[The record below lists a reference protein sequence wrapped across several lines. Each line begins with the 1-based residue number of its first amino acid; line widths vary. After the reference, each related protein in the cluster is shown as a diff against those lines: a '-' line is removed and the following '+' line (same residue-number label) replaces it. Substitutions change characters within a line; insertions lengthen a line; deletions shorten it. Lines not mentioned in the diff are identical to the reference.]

1 MGYSFFGN
9 PSRGL
14 QTAQAGGDNRR
25 MREESQGLIVGP
37 ATELEA
43 ATSSRSL
50 VVYVPRRFRIGGIE
64 GIPTGAAIVGTPQAD
79 GMVAIDVESE
89 PDVEPNPEV
98 WSNWIA
104 DAAGRHT
111 AEVEGGGGGQGSQTR
126 LVSEAALV
134 EVGQFIKG
142 HVSIND
148 AGAGAA
154 ISRWIQTGRADYV
167 VDVPFPH
174 EA

>member
-111 AEVEGGGGGQGSQTR
+111 AEVEGGGGGERSQTR